1 MKSIITI
8 LWNKIFKKLKLK
20 RPSTRKTINKKKMDI
35 LFVKVKT
42 DDSKGKRK
50 KRKNNNFFHKL
61 NLK

>member
-1 MKSIITI
+1 
-8 LWNKIFKKLKLK
+8 
-20 RPSTRKTINKKKMDI
+20 MDI

-50 KRKNNNFFHKL
+50 KRNNNNFFHKL

>member
-1 MKSIITI
+1 
-8 LWNKIFKKLKLK
+8 
-20 RPSTRKTINKKKMDI
+20 MDI